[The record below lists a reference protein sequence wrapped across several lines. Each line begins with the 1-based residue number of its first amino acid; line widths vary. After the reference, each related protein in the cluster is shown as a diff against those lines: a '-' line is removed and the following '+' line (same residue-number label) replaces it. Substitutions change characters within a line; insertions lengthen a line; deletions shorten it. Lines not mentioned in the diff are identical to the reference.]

1 MTFTLPDT
9 FAIVGAGPAG
19 LVTARAFHHYGLK
32 VEILERHSGIGGIWD
47 KSNPGSPVYDSCH
60 FISSRDYGA
69 FIGYPMPREYPSYP
83 KWHQIRDYIRG
94 FAEEFGLTEFIRT
107 DSDVVSAVP
116 VDTEAGRYW
125 TVTFATG
132 ETRDYRGVVSATGGQ
147 WIPVI
152 PEFPGAETFAG
163 RIMHSSEYDDI
174 DIFRGKKVLVVGA
187 GNSGVDIAADA
198 SFTAEKAILSTRRGY
213 WFLPKL
219 AYGVPV
225 GDLLQGN
232 IPDDKLPPELVGLAA
247 PAIIQ
252 KVLDA
257 VVGDVTNYGL
267 PAPDHMLGE
276 THPITNFQVLHAL
289 AHGLLTY
296 RPNLKEITPTGVIFE
311 DGSFEEL
318 DIIVFSTGYDNSIPW
333 IPEGMLEYEEGQPK
347 FLLGALVDN
356 VEGLYG
362 AGVLHFAGNTYPV
375 FDQLVQLAAA
385 DAKAMVSGENKEK
398 LAKLRESYRPSFKHE
413 GTFLK
418 VRRNANHV
426 DIAAVNDYLK
436 VLESEFGVPVPY
448 FNTPNFYDDGT
459 KSAFEGELVEQAQL

>member
-1 MTFTLPDT
+1 MTFALPDT

-19 LVTARAFHHYGLK
+19 LVTARAFLNYGLK
-32 VEILERHSGIGGIWD
+32 VEILERHSAVGGIWD
-47 KSNPGSPVYDSCH
+47 KSNPGSPVYESCH
-60 FISSRDYGA
+60 FISSRDYGG
-69 FIGYPMPREYPSYP
+69 FIGYPMPSTYPLYP
-83 KWHQIRDYIRG
+83 KWHQIRDYVRS
-94 FAEEFGLTEFIRT
+94 FADAFGLTAFIRT

-116 VDTEAGRYW
+116 VDTDAGRYW
-125 TVTFATG
+125 AVALGSG
-132 ETRDYRGVVSATGGQ
+132 ETRNYRGVVSATGGQ
-147 WIPVI
+147 WVPVI
-152 PEFPGAETFAG
+152 PKFAG
-163 RIMHSSEYDDI
+163 SERFTGIIIHSSEYDNI
-174 DIFRGKKVLVVGA
+174 DVFRGKNVLVVGA

-198 SFTAEKAILSTRRGY
+198 AFMAEKAVLSTRRGY

-232 IPDDKLPPELVGLAA
+232 IPDEKLPAELVGLDSAG
-247 PAIIQ
+247 IIQ

-267 PAPDHMLGE
+267 PAPDHPLGA

-289 AHGLLTY
+289 AHGLLSY
-296 RPNLKEITPTGVIFE
+296 RPNIREITPTGVIFE
-311 DGSFEEL
+311 DDSFEAI
-318 DIIVFSTGYDNSIPW
+318 DVIVLSTGYDNSIPW
-333 IPEGMLEYEEGQPK
+333 LPEGTLEYEEGQPK

-385 DAKAMVSGENKEK
+385 DAKALVSGENRSRLKE
-398 LAKLRESYRPSFKHE
+398 LRASYRPSFKHN
-413 GTFLK
+413 GTFLD

-426 DIAAVNDYLK
+426 DIAAVNGYLK
-436 VLESEFGVPVPY
+436 ELEEDFGVPVPY
-448 FNTPNFYDDGT
+448 FNTPEFY
-459 KSAFEGELVEQAQL
+459 V